1 MTKYFVKYRP
11 GMKKGKNGK
20 YYYPKK
26 KGKQM
31 VRYNKR
37 RPRYTGNMIISKPLL
52 PQAQKVCLKYFTR
65 IQIDPVAVRSLSTD
79 TAQPMAFH
87 KFAFNDPFDIDK
99 THSLVSQA
107 AHTAGNSLE
116 DGARDHQPRMY
127 DQYSTFYEKI
137 TCLGCKVKATFSNSN
152 RITLVTQDT
161 VHSGTP
167 ATHTET
173 INNTR
178 VVEPLPCYVGYM
190 NSQWYDE
197 AVCSERYDDA
207 REKGEM
213 RYRKLIDSDKPQTLV
228 AKWSIN
234 KDPVYKSQLPLHTS
248 HEAPENFGAVFGQS
262 PTNLRF
268 CHLFAHPITTA
279 NGQDPAPIDV
289 EVEISQIC
297 LLTGRKEIAQS

>member
-1 MTKYFVKYRP
+1 MAKYYKNYRK

-20 YYYPKK
+20 YYYPKRRK
-26 KGKQM
+26 YAN
-31 VRYNKR
+31 RRKR
-37 RPRYTGNMIISKPLL
+37 NYRRSTASMIISKPLL
-52 PQAQKVCLKYFTR
+52 PQTQKVCLKYFTR
-65 IQIDPVAVRSLSTD
+65 IQIDPVAVHSLATQ
-79 TAQPMAFH
+79 TALPMAFH

-99 THSLVSQA
+99 THNAGSSA
-107 AHTAGNSLE
+107 AHIATNNLE

-127 DQYSTFYEKI
+127 DQYSAFYEKI
-137 TCLGCKVKATFSNSN
+137 TCLGAKVKATFSNSN
-152 RITLVTQDT
+152 RVTLVTQDT

-167 ATHTET
+167 SAHTET

-197 AVCSERYDDA
+197 AVCAERYDDA

-248 HEAPENFGAVFGQS
+248 HEAPENFGAQFGAS
-262 PTNLRF
+262 PVNLRF